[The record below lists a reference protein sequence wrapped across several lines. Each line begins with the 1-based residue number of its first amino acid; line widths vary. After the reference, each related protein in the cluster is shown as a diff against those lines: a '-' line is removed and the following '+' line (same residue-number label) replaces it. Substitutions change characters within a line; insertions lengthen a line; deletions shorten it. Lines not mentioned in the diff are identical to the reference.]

1 MDVQIGSIKF
11 HVRQTK
17 SEILKISDLKRRG
30 VISAEIYE
38 VFEEAERKR
47 IKRKRKDNILEWWLG
62 WSNHRQLLKVFR
74 ETRMQNR
81 LKQVNEA
88 SAVTTKERDS
98 TDTRQVVEEN
108 WEEPDSTASDD
119 EVEDIV
125 IDDDEDFQEELR
137 LAQEEAKIETTPDE
151 AFEDD
156 ELNLNLDSPTINGE
170 EKILL
175 GFAKKQLERM
185 GFVRDLLS
193 SISNEACLEEDF
205 QADQIM
211 VMPFRERWMLFDQ
224 WKRVYRE
231 IIEQDVRESTE
242 KYQAQIKEYNEL
254 KGKALAALCRT
265 ADVIGMTTTGA
276 AKNRSLLESLGAKIG

>member
-1 MDVQIGSIKF
+1 MEVQIGSIKF
-11 HVRQTK
+11 HIRQTK

-30 VISAEIYE
+30 VSAEIYE

-88 SAVTTKERDS
+88 SAVTTKKRDS

-211 VMPFRERWMLFDQ
+211 VMPLRERWMLFGQ

>member
-98 TDTRQVVEEN
+98 TDTRDVEEN
-108 WEEPDSTASDD
+108 WEKPDSTAED

-170 EKILL
+170 EQILI

-193 SISNEACLEEDF
+193 SIPNEACLEEDF

-211 VMPFRERWMLFDQ
+211 VMPLRERWMLFGQ

-242 KYQAQIKEYNEL
+242 KYQAQIKEYNQL

>member
-1 MDVQIGSIKF
+1 MEVQIGSIKF
-11 HVRQTK
+11 HMRQTK
-17 SEILKISDLKRRG
+17 SEIFKISDLKRRG
-30 VISAEIYE
+30 VISAEICE
-38 VFEEAERKR
+38 VFEEAERQR

-98 TDTRQVVEEN
+98 TDTREVEEN
-108 WEEPDSTASDD
+108 CEELDSTAID

-137 LAQEEAKIETTPDE
+137 LAQEEAKIEITPNE
-151 AFEDD
+151 ASEDD
-156 ELNLNLDSPTINGE
+156 ELNLNLDCPTINGE
-170 EKILL
+170 EKILM

-193 SISNEACLEEDF
+193 SISNENCLEEDF

-211 VMPFRERWMLFDQ
+211 VMPLRERWMLFGQ

-242 KYQAQIKEYNEL
+242 KYQAQIKEWSIINS
-254 KGKALAALCRT
+254 KAKHLQLFVARLTSLA
-265 ADVIGMTTTGA
+265 
-276 AKNRSLLESLGAKIG
+276 

>member
-1 MDVQIGSIKF
+1 MEVQIGSIKF
-11 HVRQTK
+11 HMRQTK
-17 SEILKISDLKRRG
+17 SEIFKISDLKRRG
-30 VISAEIYE
+30 VISAEICE

-88 SAVTTKERDS
+88 SAVTTKKRDS

-211 VMPFRERWMLFDQ
+211 VMPLRERWMLFGQ

-242 KYQAQIKEYNEL
+242 KYQAQIKEWSIINS
-254 KGKALAALCRT
+254 KAKHLQLFVARLTSLA
-265 ADVIGMTTTGA
+265 
-276 AKNRSLLESLGAKIG
+276 

>member
-1 MDVQIGSIKF
+1 MEVQIGSIKF
-11 HVRQTK
+11 HIRQTR

-30 VISAEIYE
+30 VISAEICE
-38 VFEEAERKR
+38 VFEEAERQR
-47 IKRKRKDNILEWWLG
+47 IKRKHKDNILEWWLG

-74 ETRMQNR
+74 ETRIENR

-98 TDTRQVVEEN
+98 TDTRDVEEN
-108 WEEPDSTASDD
+108 WEKPDSTAED

-170 EKILL
+170 EQILI

-193 SISNEACLEEDF
+193 SIPNEACLEEDF

>member
-1 MDVQIGSIKF
+1 M
-11 HVRQTK
+11 
-17 SEILKISDLKRRG
+17 KRRG
-30 VISAEIYE
+30 VISAEICE
-38 VFEEAERKR
+38 VFEEAERQR

-98 TDTRQVVEEN
+98 TDTRDVEEN
-108 WEEPDSTASDD
+108 WEKPDSTAED

-156 ELNLNLDSPTINGE
+156 ELNLNLDSP
-170 EKILL
+170 
-175 GFAKKQLERM
+175 
-185 GFVRDLLS
+185 
-193 SISNEACLEEDF
+193 
-205 QADQIM
+205 
-211 VMPFRERWMLFDQ
+211 
-224 WKRVYRE
+224 
-231 IIEQDVRESTE
+231 
-242 KYQAQIKEYNEL
+242 
-254 KGKALAALCRT
+254 
-265 ADVIGMTTTGA
+265 
-276 AKNRSLLESLGAKIG
+276 